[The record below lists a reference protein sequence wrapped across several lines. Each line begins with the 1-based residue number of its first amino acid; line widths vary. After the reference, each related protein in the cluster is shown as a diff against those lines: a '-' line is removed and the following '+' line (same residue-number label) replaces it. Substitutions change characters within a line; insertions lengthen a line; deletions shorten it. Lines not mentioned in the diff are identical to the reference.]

1 MVAEIARSGSRGFQ
15 FETKGFVISGSTVS
29 QSFSRTHS
37 ASMLFDSRVVSALTG
52 DCEELVILLS
62 DLQKSERSHMGG
74 RQSV

>member
-1 MVAEIARSGSRGFQ
+1 
-15 FETKGFVISGSTVS
+15 
-29 QSFSRTHS
+29 
-37 ASMLFDSRVVSALTG
+37 MLFDSRVVSALTG